1 MARRAFA
8 MAALRSLIG
17 ILSIALYVL
26 ATVVVFVLIM
36 PLALLKYLIP
46 AWRARL
52 NRCLDGLA
60 SGWIEFNN
68 LHQRLLTGTDIQVTG
83 DLDQLSRDQWYLMI
97 ANHQSWVDIMAL
109 VRVLNRRIPYV
120 KFFYKKELRWVPLL
134 GPALWALDFPMM
146 RRHSRAQI
154 ERNPALRWQ
163 DMEQTRRACEIYSD
177 SPVTIVNFPEGTRFT
192 LTKHLDQGEP
202 YANLLSPRA
211 GGLAF
216 ALGAMQ
222 GRLRHLIDVTIFYP
236 EGCPSFW
243 DYACGRVGR
252 VRMHIDLIEI
262 PEDLLGDYEQDRD
275 FRGHFQA
282 WMNRLWQDKDQ
293 RLEQMRS
300 EESRER

>member
-1 MARRAFA
+1 MN
-8 MAALRSLIG
+8 ALRSLIG
-17 ILSIALYVL
+17 ILSITLYVL

-46 AWRARL
+46 AWRMRL
-52 NRCLDGLA
+52 NRGLDGLA

-68 LHQRLLTGTDIQVTG
+68 SHQRLLTGTEIEVTG
-83 DLDQLSRDQWYLMI
+83 DLEQLSRDQWYMMI
-97 ANHQSWVDIMAL
+97 ANHQSWVDIWAL
-109 VRVLNRRIPYV
+109 VRVLNRHIPYV

-154 ERNPALRWQ
+154 ERTPALRWQ
-163 DMEQTRRACEIYSD
+163 DLERTRKACEIYSD

-202 YANLLSPRA
+202 YTNLLSPRA

-236 EGCPSFW
+236 DGCPSFW

-252 VRMHIDLIEI
+252 VRMHIERLEI
-262 PEDLLGDYEQDRD
+262 PEDLLGDYEQNKE
-275 FRGHFQA
+275 FRGHFQT
-282 WMNRLWQDKDQ
+282 WLNRLWHNKDQ
-293 RLEQMRS
+293 RLEQMGQ
-300 EESRER
+300 EEKSRES